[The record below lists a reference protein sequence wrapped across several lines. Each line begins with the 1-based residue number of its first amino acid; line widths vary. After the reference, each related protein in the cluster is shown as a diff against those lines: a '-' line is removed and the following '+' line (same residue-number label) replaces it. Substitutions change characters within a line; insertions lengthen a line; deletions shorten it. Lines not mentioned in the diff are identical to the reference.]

1 MIEGDRL
8 YKRVTDNATRDP
20 TLQLI
25 VGGGLVQA
33 TYNNV
38 QLGFCLRLKTLILH
52 LEQEWDETSRP
63 VHILLVR
70 LA

>member
-1 MIEGDRL
+1 
-8 YKRVTDNATRDP
+8 
-20 TLQLI
+20 LQLI

-63 VHILLVR
+63 AHILLVR

>member
-25 VGGGLVQA
+25 VGGGLEQA
-33 TYNNV
+33 IYNNV
-38 QLGFCLRLKTLILH
+38 LDSDVLRKRECSLGSFRYGLARAARGKLRLR
-52 LEQEWDETSRP
+52 S
-63 VHILLVR
+63 
-70 LA
+70 